1 MNNALKNRLNTILQN
16 YLHFQNDLQNESI
29 ISDFTKVK
37 DINIKIKEIEEVALL
52 FQKYLNIERNVAEC
66 KEILELGDEELSILA
81 KEELKELPH
90 KLEEIEEE
98 IKISLLPKDLDDD
111 KNVIVEIRGA
121 AGGDEA
127 NIFASDLFDMYSKY
141 AATQNWKIE
150 VQEAYD
156 SPAGGFSQISFLIKG
171 KNVYKKLK
179 YESGVHR
186 VQRVPATENKGRVHT
201 STASVAVLPEATD
214 VDVKINASDLRIDT
228 YRASGAGGQHINVTD
243 SAVRITH
250 MPTGVVVSSQD
261 GRSQH
266 DNKEKAMRMLRSKI
280 YETKKAEEAK
290 KIHDIR
296 TLAVGSGM
304 RAEKIR
310 TYNYPQN
317 RLTDHRINL
326 TLNKLDIVMEGNLD
340 EIITS
345 LMAFDQREML
355 EKSGI

>member
-1 MNNALKNRLNTILQN
+1 MSL
-16 YLHFQNDLQNESI
+16 
-29 ISDFTKVK
+29 
-37 DINIKIKEIEEVALL
+37 
-52 FQKYLNIERNVAEC
+52 KYLNIERNVAEC

-127 NIFASDLFDMYSKY
+127 NIFAS
-141 AATQNWKIE
+141 
-150 VQEAYD
+150 
-156 SPAGGFSQISFLIKG
+156 